1 MKLQSTTK
9 IFSSLLILPVI
20 VLFTSC
26 KKQYTDYSYSNL
38 VSFSLK
44 GNDGEILKGAITAQ
58 DITVYWP
65 PFTKVPDSI
74 IPQITIAERA
84 SISPAS
90 DKRSLLR
97 KQPNLQLPRK
107 TVPRQFIHLNRSSIS
122 QFHIFPD
129 SPLLIPMI
137 TME

>member
-9 IFSSLLILPVI
+9 IFSSLLIFLVM

-44 GNDGEILKGAITAQ
+44 GNDGETLKGAITAQ
-58 DITVYWP
+58 DITIYWP

-74 IPQITIAERA
+74 IPQITVAERA
-84 SISPAS
+84 VSLLHQV
-90 DKRSLLR
+90 KKSLLR
-97 KQPNLQLPRK
+97 KRPNLQLPRK
-107 TVPRQFIHLNRSSIS
+107 TVPRQFIPLNQLSINP
-122 QFHIFPD
+122 FHISLD
-129 SPLLIPMI
+129 SPLLTPMT